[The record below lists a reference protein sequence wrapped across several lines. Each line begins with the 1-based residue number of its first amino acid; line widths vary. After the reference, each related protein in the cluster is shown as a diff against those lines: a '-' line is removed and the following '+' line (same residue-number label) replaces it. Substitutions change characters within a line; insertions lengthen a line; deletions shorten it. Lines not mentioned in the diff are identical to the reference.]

1 MWINHTSDS
10 QSNRTDH
17 KWFQN
22 GCNKYV
28 YPIHF
33 VVYCYI
39 NNSLYSDWKYARILV
54 CRHFLFWDVNSLEE
68 WSSRK
73 TVSSEERWRPRT
85 NIQVYFHAT
94 WRLSSLLLFKY
105 FCNVWIKFLWTIYC
119 LGMFNFQCP
128 KVWLG
133 KQTNMSLLSSPIK
146 F

>member
-54 CRHFLFWDVNSLEE
+54 CRHYLFWDVNSSERMKLEE
-68 WSSRK
+68 NCELWGTMMFKDKYTSIFSCQMEAIIFTTLQIFLQCMDK
-73 TVSSEERWRPRT
+73 IFV
-85 NIQVYFHAT
+85 NN
-94 WRLSSLLLFKY
+94 LL
-105 FCNVWIKFLWTIYC
+105 
-119 LGMFNFQCP
+119 FNFQCP